1 MTSQLSSS
9 FVKRTEPIEVIFGS
23 YRTLYELYITTLKT
37 ANASPNMLKALENC
51 KNTVEKEQKNI
62 STKLYSQAF
71 ILLTGT
77 AEAFINDVFDNL
89 IQENFLSIRKASG
102 VNYSVSD
109 LQRILEENEDK
120 EFVSLEL
127 ANITIKQIH
136 SVKNKSEKINF
147 QNTQS
152 MSTTFKEYFGI
163 DIDLEPDY
171 MKSIHKYWQ
180 MRHAIVH
187 TNAKVDERYKHNIEI
202 VGFTSE
208 KIGSKVIV
216 TKKIYEQC
224 KKDFCTLF
232 DKMEELFV
240 ESKLSFEGVV

>member
-1 MTSQLSSS
+1 MNNQLSQA
-9 FVKRTEPIEVIFGS
+9 FTKRVEPIEVIFGS
-23 YRTLYELYITTLKT
+23 YRTLYELYMSTLKT
-37 ANASPNMLKALENC
+37 ANVNSNAIQALENC
-51 KNTVEKEQKNI
+51 KKTVDKNQKDI
-62 STKLYSQAF
+62 SGKLYTQAF

-77 AEAFINDVFDNL
+77 AEAFINDIFDNL

-109 LQRILEENEDK
+109 LQRILEENEDR

-127 ANITIKQIH
+127 ANITIKYLH

-147 QNTQS
+147 QNTRS
-152 MSTTFKEYFGI
+152 MSTTFKDYFGI
-163 DIDLEPDY
+163 GIDLEPDY

-187 TNAKVDERYKHNIEI
+187 TNAKVDERYKHNVEI

-232 DKMEELFV
+232 DKMEDLFI
-240 ESKLSFEGVV
+240 ESKFSFRGIV

>member
-1 MTSQLSSS
+1 MTNRLSSS

-51 KNTVEKEQKNI
+51 KNTVEKEQKTI

-127 ANITIKQIH
+127 ANITIKHIH

-147 QNTQS
+147 QNTRS

-171 MKSIHKYWQ
+171 MKRIHKYWQ

-187 TNAKVDERYKHNIEI
+187 TNAEVDDRYRNNVEK
-202 VGFTSE
+202 VGFKSE
-208 KIGSKVIV
+208 KNGSKITV
-216 TKKIYEQC
+216 TKKTYDQC
-224 KKDFCTLF
+224 KKDFCQLF
-232 DKMEELFV
+232 DDMEDAFTKTSLC
-240 ESKLSFEGVV
+240 FEGVI